1 MAGIKINNLDIDII
15 RAWKDEEYRNSLS
28 EEQRSQLP
36 ENPAGMIELSD
47 EDMGSVVGGVAER
60 GSWICCGGILSRWL
74 DNPITGPGDDTLPD
88 LGANP
93 DFLQP

>member
-47 EDMGSVVGGVAER
+47 EDMGSVVGGRVAA
-60 GSWICCGGILSRWL
+60 GSDMCCGCSDCTKLNIEFREFDTSLGILES
-74 DNPITGPGDDTLPD
+74 D
-88 LGANP
+88 P
-93 DFLQP
+93 DFLP

>member
-1 MAGIKINNLDIDII
+1 MAGININNQDIDII

-47 EDMGSVVGGVAER
+47 EDLGSVVGGNVAA
-60 GSWICCGGILSRWL
+60 GSEMCCNCSDCSNSIIESLEFDTFSEILE
-74 DNPITGPGDDTLPD
+74 P
-88 LGANP
+88 
-93 DFLQP
+93 